1 MKGIVFTEFNEM
13 VEARFSPEIADRI
26 ILEAAPASGAAYTAV
41 GTYDHQ
47 ELIDMVAALSKAT
60 GTPADALVKAFGRHL
75 AQRFT
80 TLYPAFF
87 EGVDGLFAF
96 LETIESHVHV
106 EVRKLY
112 PDAEL
117 PSFATHR
124 AGPDALEMTYAS
136 RRPFAD
142 LAEGLIHGCADHFGE
157 RVAISRDHDVDGRVR
172 FKLHRLTQ

>member
-13 VEARFSPEIADRI
+13 VESHFSPEIADRI
-26 ILEAAPASGAAYTAV
+26 IMEAAPASGAAYTAV

-47 ELIDMVAALSKAT
+47 ELIDLVASLSRET
-60 GTPADALVKAFGRHL
+60 GIPANELVKTFGRHL

-80 TLYPAFF
+80 ALYPGFF
-87 EGVDGLFAF
+87 EGVDSLFGF

-117 PSFATHR
+117 PSFATQR
-124 AGPDALEMTYAS
+124 IGPDELEMTYTS

-142 LAEGLIHGCADHFGE
+142 LAEGLIAGCAKHFGD
-157 RVAISRDHDVDGRVR
+157 RVTISRVEESDGRTR
-172 FKLHRLTQ
+172 FKLQRSTQ